1 MWNHPPAT
9 GATGAMTYSAGK
21 PAERERHIAC
31 RPGAVYLG
39 DSPEE
44 LTVPARSVPYITVL
58 FMVLASAGL
67 GLAQSPS
74 DETAKTE
81 ASANQEAAPKSSGLD
96 PTMKRVR
103 QMADELRSPFC
114 PGKTLM
120 TCTSYQA
127 FELRR
132 EIETMVRAGLSDEE
146 ILKRLKTVHG
156 DDISNPK
163 QPWYTF
169 FVPFLPFIVLAG
181 LIFWIV
187 RRWRTRGTESEIG
200 TADLEARE
208 QASEQ
213 PVDEERRARLRARVN
228 NLQD

>member
-1 MWNHPPAT
+1 MMS
-9 GATGAMTYSAGK
+9 GSLGILSYGK
-21 PAERERHIAC
+21 PTERERHIAC

-39 DSPEE
+39 GTSEE
-44 LTVPARSVPYITVL
+44 LTVRALSVSYIFTLAIILALTAPGIAQVPTNPTPTV
-58 FMVLASAGL
+58 
-67 GLAQSPS
+67 
-74 DETAKTE
+74 E
-81 ASANQEAAPKSSGLD
+81 APKQGGTGTPTSGLD

-132 EIETMVRAGLSDEE
+132 EIETMVRAGMSDEE
-146 ILKRLKTVHG
+146 ILKQLKTVHG

-187 RRWRTRGTESEIG
+187 RRWRTRGTESELG
-200 TADLEARE
+200 AADLETRE
-208 QASEQ
+208 EIADQ

>member
-1 MWNHPPAT
+1 M
-9 GATGAMTYSAGK
+9 
-21 PAERERHIAC
+21 R
-31 RPGAVYLG
+31 
-39 DSPEE
+39 
-44 LTVPARSVPYITVL
+44 ARIVPYISIMALILSLT
-58 FMVLASAGL
+58 GQ
-67 GLAQSPS
+67 GLAQAPSEPAPAPNASPT
-74 DETAKTE
+74 EGTA
-81 ASANQEAAPKSSGLD
+81 AATGTGLD

-132 EIETMVRAGLSDEE
+132 EIETMVRSGMSDDQ
-146 ILKRLKTVHG
+146 ILKQLKTIHG

-187 RRWRTRGTESEIG
+187 RRWRTRGTDSEIG
-200 TADLEARE
+200 AADLETRE
-208 QASEQ
+208 QIAEQ
-213 PVDEERRARLRARVN
+213 PADEERRARLRARVN

>member
-1 MWNHPPAT
+1 M
-9 GATGAMTYSAGK
+9 
-21 PAERERHIAC
+21 R
-31 RPGAVYLG
+31 
-39 DSPEE
+39 
-44 LTVPARSVPYITVL
+44 ARIVPYISIMALILSLT
-58 FMVLASAGL
+58 GQ
-67 GLAQSPS
+67 GLAQAPSEPVPAPNASPT
-74 DETAKTE
+74 EGTA
-81 ASANQEAAPKSSGLD
+81 AATGTGLD

-132 EIETMVRAGLSDEE
+132 EIETMVRSGMSDDQ
-146 ILKRLKTVHG
+146 ILKQLKTIHG

-187 RRWRTRGTESEIG
+187 RRWRTRGTDSEIG
-200 TADLEARE
+200 AADLETRE
-208 QASEQ
+208 QIAEQ
-213 PVDEERRARLRARVN
+213 PADEERRARLRARVN